1 MQHDTENET
10 APVTAFI
17 DASDN
22 LSMRLDQMGAVFAAI
37 QRRAEGEG
45 SSLILI
51 LAHLGAEL
59 TEQADRHYEQ
69 LSKATKE
76 WRTRD
81 RREENE

>member
-51 LAHLGAEL
+51 LAHLGA
-59 TEQADRHYEQ
+59 
-69 LSKATKE
+69 
-76 WRTRD
+76 
-81 RREENE
+81 